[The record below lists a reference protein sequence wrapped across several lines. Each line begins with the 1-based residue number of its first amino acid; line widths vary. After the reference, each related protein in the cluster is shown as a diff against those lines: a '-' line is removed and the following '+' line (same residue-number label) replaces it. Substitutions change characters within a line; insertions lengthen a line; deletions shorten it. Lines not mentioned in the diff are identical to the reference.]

1 MAGIGEGGGA
11 IMEGTGGGEGE
22 GGVAYPP
29 AMQRRVSPEAN
40 VPWPMLEKTIQ
51 SVAN

>member
-1 MAGIGEGGGA
+1 MTGITIGEGGGA

-29 AMQRRVSPEAN
+29 AM
-40 VPWPMLEKTIQ
+40 
-51 SVAN
+51 